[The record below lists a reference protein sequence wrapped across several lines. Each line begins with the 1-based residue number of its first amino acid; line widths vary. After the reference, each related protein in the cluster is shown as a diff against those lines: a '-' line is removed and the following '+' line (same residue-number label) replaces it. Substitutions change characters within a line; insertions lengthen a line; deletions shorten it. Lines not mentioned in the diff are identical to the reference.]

1 MKGKISLLT
10 RKVFATV
17 IAIAMSIPPTAF
29 ANNDSPQIYN
39 MDSSVMGVREDNEEK
54 LAEVNNTDETKLEKD
69 LGDYTLEI
77 SSTLDESLEKIDY
90 TIIAR
95 RKENLE
101 DNSDKNLSL
110 TITNIPVSN
119 INKLSLVSASTD
131 TQENELNE
139 ASLQGLHLTSKA
151 SDEIIYKLT
160 ADVKKAKNDRAYKL
174 VLGLID
180 ENEKTSV
187 LSYDLKVKTTKEVID
202 QEEAEVIAL
211 ELDDEEKSSAIGEYK
226 KEGILGGIFASHDSI
241 TWTDYIVNEEN
252 ENKEFTYDF
261 TLDENQNTENSQI
274 NLDYYELTEN
284 GFEIKKEFSQAIDF
298 AEKINFEIPQGFV
311 AKITLKTEVDKKN
324 TAIKNYSLNNRVV
337 KNPIYIEGSEEENKD
352 GEEDPLPTEEKEN
365 TEKTSSDNTVKEETK
380 EENHSKDKSEESTP
394 DKKGEPS
401 IDKEEKTSDSEI
413 KVTDS
418 TGKEIEEK
426 DTISALILNKDSLI
440 SKLEK
445 DDKLTEELKSFIE
458 ELTINLTSYNE
469 EKITDQE
476 LKDFTK
482 ALVENNQIEEA
493 DLRLYLESILSGLNK
508 QKNKAANLNLDEIID
523 YAYPEEKAS
532 EKTEE
537 TEDLTNLEKADKELK
552 EALADENN
560 GIEEIQALL
569 DSFEEKYNL
578 DRDAQEKLMTDN
590 NDAINALVE
599 KDREE
604 NHRPNNLRA
613 KEAFLDK
620 KFRLTTTMQI
630 KASSAL
636 PMPKGWYF
644 DVDLGPY
651 LREDYENPL
660 KPLEDGDGKVI
671 ATPSYNPQTHTIRY
685 TIEDRLISNVDLKID
700 QLLAFDIN
708 EIGDTDPIKIN
719 ISVKPRGMAAQQMGE
734 ISVSSD
740 DTRKE
745 ILSIPGF
752 NPNIES
758 PENESS
764 KVEYPVILE
773 YHSHQTL
780 RDANGN
786 EAKLGQGINPQ
797 GLEVWWDIQVET
809 DKLFPADKNL
819 EFRKLYFT
827 LFAPDKQGLEK
838 GTYKIANTETELNG
852 SGYTPMGKVN
862 NLYQAIKAI
871 NKSDLPKD
879 KIYIRVKMPLKDG
892 EYHSNYSLGLRVN
905 PDKNY
910 MQAIVDKAIS
920 DYKKIPSIF
929 KFIKGL
935 EDAKTL
941 AETPFNLVEDMFVA
955 EFVHLGDPTV
965 DENFYYD
972 RTRTIAAQ
980 QEAEYSKRRWF
991 AMDLLRVGET
1001 EDYGLAYAN
1010 LIPNPLKNNKYYY
1023 IPKKDGG
1030 YRRTTNVND
1039 ATLPNGSYKPGVIVY
1054 YDYDIQVGTK
1064 DTNFKLDVNLKQKP
1078 IDNSDVINNYEDIVT
1093 EGGRQNLYSRKLAQK
1108 EIGYLAYLE
1117 VPYYIMRINNTFEM
1131 VQCLNARK
1139 PDPTVNGRGKIYLD
1153 RVENPTG
1160 AILYSNIS
1168 TTTDNVKNYT
1178 KDYLEPGGKYNQN
1191 GLSREAATEDLF
1203 KRIYFFAEEIKREYP
1218 KNHNKTEMHRMI
1230 ENQMLQRVIHY
1241 FTDAKAL
1248 TVDYA
1253 YSGVPTKDT
1262 VSIHNDITLTGTNPQ
1277 RPEDNFKGDGGAN
1290 ADGNGYRKLSENESL
1305 DLEGLGLKG
1314 AQVKYASE
1322 LLKRIEDSYNNDDW
1336 ENQKKANTVTL
1347 VYFEHGK
1354 AEYQNLLSGRVV
1366 DPITAY
1372 KVDSDGKKLEGAE
1385 FTFVNIY
1392 TGEIVKATAT
1402 KDGMKVYLAEGT
1414 YRVRETKAP
1423 EGYEIIEPFTIK
1435 VTNNEVNPDEGDYP
1449 LISLRIKVNDGYET
1463 KEELTSVPK
1472 DIDGNP
1478 LVRKGKGKLEIEV
1491 VNISNKFGKL
1501 QFTKRDASK
1510 KLDGSQFTLT
1520 KIKSQRDKTPELLNG
1535 QPVYKKTSKGDF
1547 GEFEFSKMPV
1557 GFYLLEETVVPKGYE
1572 KAKDQIIEVSLDQS
1586 GKAVTRFLDKDI
1598 EASKVILNEAKTTE
1612 LKLRKIDSELDNKGK
1627 QVLLQ
1632 NAKFRIYSE
1641 RTIDNILYFEERTS
1655 GIDGIVSFEGLKEG
1669 EYILEELTAP
1679 SGYLLPKF
1687 LEEPDKFFGWKLF
1700 VKLGDNGELK
1710 YDIYKLKYREDAKK
1724 TEEQLKDSKVDLNT
1738 VLKDGAVN
1746 VKNKIRT
1753 VNWEFKKYIENPNFD
1768 PSKEVDEKTN
1778 PKYIPLTDATKLK
1791 NISFNLYEADY
1802 YGRIID
1808 ENNPIKRNIKADPNG
1823 VFHLEGL
1830 KFNGYYKLREVTAP
1844 GGLIKASDIT
1854 LKIEAETIAN
1864 EGTMKVIVRDPSN
1877 DVIIGEHAI
1886 FKGVINFNEGAK
1898 LGKLAI
1904 KKTGKSLWPQ
1914 DNGKEV
1920 GLRRAFFRLYTADD
1934 NFDIVRNKGGYPAE
1948 YIQKVTD
1955 GVALTDE
1962 KGNPTDPSTFPESQG
1977 IAVFDNIKPGKYVL
1991 EEYRGPAG
1999 YEKDPRPIYVLVDE
2013 KGNVFKSWDKNDPI
2027 LHPTTANRVR
2037 AAQTFDDVT
2046 TPLRAGE
2053 TNNNEALTKE
2063 YDGTYAKITVKAN
2076 AIDTAKGTRQMSV
2089 TVTSKGR
2096 TLDFSLGYNSYI
2108 TAKNFKPSEYD
2119 GLYNAATQ
2127 RKYYKYNIQPNKSF
2141 TLEFDTE
2148 LNDGSEDVYKN
2159 ILNQL
2164 QVYDKTSRRY
2174 EYFTNAFEDFKI
2186 MKKSNN
2192 FKVKVQFEHHYYDYE
2207 GKGKIPP
2214 EVIGTGKI
2222 WLETLENRKWVK
2234 VPGTEKQAYKES
2246 QLQTEF
2252 PEFTGLDKSKT
2263 YRIAYKLDKTYAFK
2277 ELWNWPSD
2285 TSYYNID
2292 QSQADK
2298 DGNVLVKI
2306 TNGNLVKI
2314 FNKDETGF
2322 RIPLRIEKANEDKSP
2337 LSGAKFR
2344 AKKIVDGEKVKGKD
2358 EYPKY
2363 YDEPFDAVTEATGL
2377 AGENYFRELTPG
2389 IYEMWEEE
2397 APNEYTKLKNKWY
2410 FKVEVDP
2417 EKQPNQANYMRIV
2430 FDFSYKFPIDL
2441 SDKKYSHLTEAEK
2454 NRLRGKTIFGL
2465 NSNEKTTFEDDRLT
2479 QDAYKEFI
2487 RNVQILEDN
2496 KISKPARPDAPYKGI
2511 DVVGVTNHKSLGQ
2524 LEFKKVAFNNNPVEG
2539 ATFRLTKV
2547 RVESNGKL
2555 IIKSTDKKPDPVI
2568 DDKGNIVYQKQITS
2582 KGILGIKFDG
2592 ITEGTYILEE
2602 IEAPEGYKK
2611 PDSFIVIKYKEDSDG
2626 KLVQTVDKTQSDPDF
2641 LKLLTFKNGAEI
2653 ESIKNEDN
2661 LTKLTFQK
2669 VNSKGLVVGTS
2680 VFNLQAV
2687 DKDGNVKMVNG
2698 EPEYDKT
2705 LGRYGDD
2712 TKYEFTGLKEG
2723 RYKLTE
2729 INYTI
2734 YAKPEPWYFNVV
2746 KDKDGNLAVKFENE
2760 NDNTIIKNDDGTYN
2774 VVNYAKTNFRFT
2786 KVGQGL
2792 DSPPIPLS
2800 NIYFSLK
2807 RVKTDET
2814 ENGIKISYDENGN
2827 VTSMTDKDGKE
2838 LIKRNDEGIIQNP
2851 EILGYGYYNR
2861 DRTRG
2866 DGGINFDNLGPG
2878 VYELEEI
2885 TKHASFNTNTQR
2897 KWIIVVKKGSKELEV
2912 SYDKKYE
2919 AEYYKKYDKKY
2930 FDEIYVL
2937 RNFKDS
2943 NLLTGNE
2950 NEGFNVLNIRDKI
2963 DIRWRKVDSET
2974 GGVIFDGVLDQ
2985 WGKPVNK
2992 NAEFSMFTLHKGLIS
3007 EDSKEFE
3014 EAWHKTGQQ
3023 SRPLDIYTVDGTY
3036 GVFGLEPGV
3045 YALPEM
3051 NPPTGYKRDGNRNVI
3066 VLVTEKGK
3074 LKTTD
3079 PNYVENSNELVYK
3092 LFEQVG
3098 TAGNLSLV
3106 SDPKDFKIIKIN
3118 GKGEI
3123 EFNKDGFFDI
3133 KNKPKEDKGHFVIEK
3148 KDNKNRPLEG
3158 AVFEL
3163 IDFQG
3168 NVIRRAKADENG
3180 KVIFAG
3186 ITQEVYTLRE
3196 AEPPIG
3202 YKKSDKV
3209 WKVFVKGNGHTF
3221 IREGTSEDNPPEDI
3235 TDYKTPTLTV
3245 TNTPVNPT
3253 GEFTVSKVDNEDKP
3267 LQGATFKLEKTED
3280 ADGKLLTPTITI
3292 DEKTSDDKGKILFE
3306 KLEPGT
3312 YELTETKAPDDY
3324 KKVSDKWEITVD
3336 KEGKTTVVK
3345 STGNAALRTVK
3356 KFLNKINP
3364 VDLLRAED
3372 AEVPIEDIK
3381 VPNDK
3386 LVTGNFQIKKT
3397 DTDKTTVL
3405 QGAEFTLVRVK
3416 DEAEQPVTGEDKV
3429 VEVSGKDG
3437 IAKFE
3442 KLKPGEYKL
3451 TETKSPIGY
3460 EVLKEEY
3467 IVKVIDKGG
3476 KVTVKITK
3484 PDKTDESIT
3493 STETNSQESTIIF
3506 SSQDGW
3512 DYTEGKVIYKVS
3524 KTNILG
3530 EYNLDVEYT
3539 PTTINYNAS
3548 RVLNL
3553 IFDTDNFDVLYNG
3566 RKIAANQAN
3575 ITLYT
3580 HQNYGLQKVTFLL
3593 KAKDITKAQEL
3604 NPIKQFSWAGQVGY
3618 NLQNNPEAYPKI
3630 ELKKETTTVAGEE
3643 IELSGD
3649 TLEYTL
3655 VNNKKKFDTE
3665 FSKVGRVVEG
3675 GTSKDTPLANAV
3687 FSLEKKVADDKFEK
3701 LDRSFISDNEGKLVL
3716 NDLEAGEYKLYETNS
3731 PSGYRPIKGEA
3742 KEFKIDDNGNT
3753 FVKKNGE
3760 YVPLGDSNKVI
3771 VNEKYGTESY
3781 EFVKR
3786 DGVTKEPLS
3795 GVEFELLNSDGEL
3808 IATQTSGDDGK
3819 VSFDG
3824 LQPGKYWIREKSQ
3837 KEGYIIPKK
3846 PLKVIIGEKWKA
3858 PVGIE
3863 GKNVSSYFSLNP
3875 LKPSTL
3881 TSTTDSET
3889 VVYPN
3894 VQEGLF
3900 AKLNFSINNKVK
3912 PGDYFVMT
3920 FSKNVDLDGLSTI
3933 DDSEFDIYGPMGR
3946 IAIAKVRKDRHV
3958 IDYTFTEAVDYYN
3971 DLRELTINTQMFVN
3985 RKLVQYNTDNLE
3997 VSIKIQDPNG
4007 EVGNGVEF
4015 KDTINVNYDND
4026 TNNGYINALENVKTY
4041 QLRLGTSSEKS
4052 RYFTNV
4058 IYVNPVRSKDG
4069 EKDLYFS
4076 ANLPYTI
4083 DNVKIYKKT
4092 KVDNKDL
4099 PWSFDIDHKK
4109 DNEYG
4114 LVDITNTV
4122 NWNFVQGDSK
4132 KIHIDLGHGAGS
4144 YNTDE
4149 YVIEISGVVNDTGE
4163 FKTTTEYNRRS
4174 PYFLHQWHNV
4184 TPNYDVIDYWKT
4196 WTKEYN
4202 PEVQGELA
4210 HDLYNYKNKIEF
4222 TKLEARTEKPL
4233 SGVLFELRKL
4243 GEDNKYTKVD
4253 GKDKTSNAEGKLV
4266 WEGLPEGKYQ
4276 VWETKPLAGYKDP
4289 GEEVASFEVNT
4300 DGSITNTSGNTT
4312 IVNEKE
4318 GMKFYLD
4325 KIYKDDKAT
4334 ATSIKKGTLEV
4345 ELQAIEGGT
4354 FPDNVKVED
4363 QIPQGRGYRIKEI
4376 SNDRKSITLEI
4387 DLSKA
4392 YEDVTTKDGK
4402 IKQAIRIEVP
4412 ADWPQGRYSLV
4423 ETKAPAGYIKTDKEF
4438 SLIINHENG
4447 EIRHEE
4453 KVLYHKGET
4462 NDAIS
4467 ILEIENKRGIFP
4479 STGGPGVWIGF
4490 TVIGL
4495 AVMIGGAFIY
4505 NKRQTR
4511 LTEWWQKSTRGL
4523 GEKVGSNPHRTLKQN
4538 MS

>member
-1 MKGKISLLT
+1 MDRKILRRISSGLLSLLLVMQVLVQPVMAVQNT
-10 RKVFATV
+10 
-17 IAIAMSIPPTAF
+17 
-29 ANNDSPQIYN
+29 NDLPKEVKTQ
-39 MDSSVMGVREDNEEK
+39 
-54 LAEVNNTDETKLEKD
+54 EVNKETHSKEGVIDPAIKEELSPLEQA
-69 LGDYTLEI
+69 YIEQ
-77 SSTLDESLEKIDY
+77 
-90 TIIAR
+90 
-95 RKENLE
+95 LE
-101 DNSDKNLSL
+101 DNSFAFLRGPYVISSQEDFDLRHYTFVEKDEEGKVLL
-110 TITNIPVSN
+110 VRGDEVEDFSN
-119 INKLSLVSASTD
+119 IEEITELVERYRQDYKDLQNKETK
-131 TQENELNE
+131 ELNPTESQLKINYKDYKELSIPIVINDIENKYESTKNENLTLKRDKEEQLTKEIFVNSLKDLEDILLTFKGEKDIKDLDITKVEKVYTGEEDEDTLTVEEVLTE
-139 ASLQGLHLTSKA
+139 ALEEGHQNKNKVTSLNISELYPGYKYIFTLSSK
-151 SDEIIYKLT
+151 
-160 ADVKKAKNDRAYKL
+160 
-174 VLGLID
+174 
-180 ENEKTSV
+180 
-187 LSYDLKVKTTKEVID
+187 KVKEDNTVLTEITTLEKD
-202 QEEAEVIAL
+202 KEEAETE
-211 ELDDEEKSSAIGEYK
+211 ELGKAIVE
-226 KEGILGGIFASHDSI
+226 
-241 TWTDYIVNEEN
+241 
-252 ENKEFTYDF
+252 
-261 TLDENQNTENSQI
+261 
-274 NLDYYELTEN
+274 
-284 GFEIKKEFSQAIDF
+284 
-298 AEKINFEIPQGFV
+298 
-311 AKITLKTEVDKKN
+311 
-324 TAIKNYSLNNRVV
+324 
-337 KNPIYIEGSEEENKD
+337 
-352 GEEDPLPTEEKEN
+352 EEKE
-365 TEKTSSDNTVKEETK
+365 TESTEATGKK
-380 EENHSKDKSEESTP
+380 EENNKATEETSATNP
-394 DKKGEPS
+394 TETNNIKEDKKP
-401 IDKEEKTSDSEI
+401 
-413 KVTDS
+413 
-418 TGKEIEEK
+418 
-426 DTISALILNKDSLI
+426 
-440 SKLEK
+440 
-445 DDKLTEELKSFIE
+445 
-458 ELTINLTSYNE
+458 
-469 EKITDQE
+469 
-476 LKDFTK
+476 
-482 ALVENNQIEEA
+482 
-493 DLRLYLESILSGLNK
+493 ESILK
-508 QKNKAANLNLDEIID
+508 VEEDEDKKDETQLEIAD
-523 YAYPEEKAS
+523 VSDLLLQRLGRGPE
-532 EKTEE
+532 
-537 TEDLTNLEKADKELK
+537 
-552 EALADENN
+552 
-560 GIEEIQALL
+560 
-569 DSFEEKYNL
+569 SF
-578 DRDAQEKLMTDN
+578 
-590 NDAINALVE
+590 V
-599 KDREE
+599 
-604 NHRPNNLRA
+604 
-613 KEAFLDK
+613 DK

-630 KASSAL
+630 KASQAL

-644 DVDLGPY
+644 DVELGPY

-660 KPLEDGDGKVI
+660 EPLRDGDGNGKVI

-685 TIEDRLISNVDLKID
+685 TIEDRLTSNVDLKIN

-708 EIGDTDPIKIN
+708 EIGNTDPIKIN
-719 ISVKPRGMAAQQMGE
+719 ISVKPKGMAAQKMGE
-734 ISVSSD
+734 ISISSD
-740 DTRKE
+740 DTRTE
-745 ILSIPGF
+745 IPSIPGF

-758 PENESS
+758 PENVSS

-780 RDANGN
+780 RDANGQ
-786 EAKLGQGINPQ
+786 EAVLGQGINPQ
-797 GLEVWWDIQVET
+797 GLEVWWDIEVET

-819 EFRKLYFT
+819 NFSKLYFT
-827 LFAPDKQGLEK
+827 LFAPDKQGLNS
-838 GTYKIANTETELNG
+838 GTYKIANSQGELEGNA
-852 SGYTPMGKVN
+852 GYTGMSKVN

-871 NKSDLPKD
+871 NKTDLPHD
-879 KIYIRVKMPLKDG
+879 KIYIRVKMPLKAG

-905 PDKNY
+905 PDNNY
-910 MQAIVDKAIS
+910 IQTIYNKFMAKYEA
-920 DYKKIPSIF
+920 IPSIF
-929 KFIKGL
+929 KFIKGA
-935 EDAKTL
+935 EQAKAL

-972 RTRTIAAQ
+972 RTRTIAAE
-980 QEAEYSKRRWF
+980 QEADYSKRRWF

-1064 DTNFKLDVNLKQKP
+1064 DTNFKLDVNLKNKP
-1078 IDNSDVINNYEDIVT
+1078 VDNSDVINNYEDIVT
-1093 EGGRQNLYSRKLAQK
+1093 EGGQQNLYSRKLAQK

-1139 PDPTVNGRGKIYLD
+1139 PDPTINGRGKIYLD

-1178 KDYLEPGGKYNQN
+1178 KDYLEPGGRYNQN

-1218 KNHNKTEMHRMI
+1218 QSHNNTEMHRMI

-1253 YSGVPTKDT
+1253 YSGVPTQDNG
-1262 VSIHNDITLTGTNPQ
+1262 SIHNDITLTGTNPQ
-1277 RPEDNFKGDGGAN
+1277 RPEDNFKGDGRVN
-1290 ADGNGYRKLSENESL
+1290 ADGNGYRKLSENERL
-1305 DLEGLGLKG
+1305 DLEALGLKG
-1314 AQVKYASE
+1314 TQVKYASE

-1354 AEYQNLLSGRVV
+1354 LEYQNLLSGRVV

-1372 KVDSDGKKLEGAE
+1372 KVDSDGNRLEGAE

-1414 YRVRETKAP
+1414 YRVKETKAP

-1449 LISLRIKVNDGYET
+1449 LINLRIKVNDGYKT

-1478 LVRKGKGKLEIEV
+1478 LVRQDKDKLEIEV

-1520 KIKSQRDKTPELLNG
+1520 KIKSQTDKTPELING

-1557 GFYLLEETVVPKGYE
+1557 GFYILEETVVPKGYV

-1586 GKAVTRFLDKDI
+1586 GKAVTRFLDENI
-1598 EASKVILNEAKTTE
+1598 EASKVIINEAKKTE
-1612 LKLRKIDSELDNKGK
+1612 LKLRKIDSELDDKGK

-1632 NAKFRIYSE
+1632 NAKFRLYSE
-1641 RTIDNILYFEERTS
+1641 RTIDNILYFEERSS

-1679 SGYLLPKF
+1679 SGYLLPKY
-1687 LEEPDKFFGWKLF
+1687 LPEPDKFFGWKLY
-1700 VKLGDNGELK
+1700 VKLDNNGELK
-1710 YDIYKLKYREDAKK
+1710 YDIYKLKTRDDAKK
-1724 TEEQLKDSKVDLNT
+1724 KEAELQGSKINLGD

-1768 PSKEVDEKTN
+1768 SSKEVDEKTN
-1778 PKYIPLTDATKLK
+1778 PKYIPLTDQTKLK

-1802 YGRIID
+1802 YGKIID
-1808 ENNPIKRNIKADPNG
+1808 ENNPIKRGIKADANG

-1886 FKGVINFNEGAK
+1886 LKGVINFNEGAK

-1904 KKTGKSLWPQ
+1904 KKTGKSLWGP

-1934 NFDIVRNKGGYPAE
+1934 NFDIILNKGGYPAE

-1955 GVALTDE
+1955 GVALTDN
-1962 KGNPTDPSTFPESQG
+1962 KGNPTDSSKFPKSQG

-1999 YEKDPRPIYVLVDE
+1999 YEKDSRPIYVLVDAN
-2013 KGNVFKSWDKNDPI
+2013 GNVFKSRDKNDPI

-2037 AAQTFDDVT
+2037 AAQTFDNVT

-2053 TNNNEALTKE
+2053 TNNNDALTKV
-2063 YDGTYAKITVKAN
+2063 YDGTFAKITVKAD
-2076 AIDTAKGTRQMSV
+2076 AIDTEKGTRHMEV

-2096 TLDFSLGYNSYI
+2096 TLDFSLGYNRYI
-2108 TAKNFKPSEYD
+2108 TAKNFIPSDYD
-2119 GLYNAATQ
+2119 ALYHDWTN
-2127 RKYYKYNIQPNKSF
+2127 KIYYKYQLQPNKSF
-2141 TLEFDTE
+2141 TLKFDTE

-2159 ILNQL
+2159 ILKQL
-2164 QVYDKTSRRY
+2164 QVFDKTSRRY
-2174 EYFTNAFEDFKI
+2174 EKFTNAFEDFKI

-2192 FKVKVQFEHHYYDYE
+2192 FKVKVAFEHHYYDYE
-2207 GKGKIPP
+2207 GKGEIGP
-2214 EVIGTGKI
+2214 EVIVTGKI
-2222 WLETLENRKWVK
+2222 WLETLENGNWVK
-2234 VPGTEKQAYKES
+2234 VPGTDKQAYRES
-2246 QLQTEF
+2246 QLQKEF
-2252 PEFTGLDKSKT
+2252 PEFEGLDKSKT
-2263 YRIAYKLDKTYAFK
+2263 YRIAYKLDSNYAFK

-2314 FNKDETGF
+2314 FNKDENGF

-2344 AKKIVDGEKVKGKD
+2344 AKKIVDGEKIKGKD

-2363 YDEPFDAVTEATGL
+2363 YDEPFDALTEATGL

-2417 EKQPNQANYMRIV
+2417 EKQPNEANYMRII

-2465 NSNEKTTFEDDRLT
+2465 NSNEKTKFDDDRLT

-2487 RNVQILEDN
+2487 RNVQILPDN
-2496 KISKPARPDAPYKGI
+2496 QISKPARPDAPYKGI

-2524 LEFKKVAFNNNPVEG
+2524 LEFKKVALNNNPVEG

-2568 DDKGNIVYQKQITS
+2568 DDDGKIVYQKEITS

-2602 IEAPEGYKK
+2602 TNAPEGYKK
-2611 PDSFIVIKYKEDSDG
+2611 PDSFIVIKYKEDADG

-2641 LKLLTFKNGAEI
+2641 LKLLTFKNGSEI

-2669 VNSKGLVVGTS
+2669 VNSKGLAVGTS

-2698 EPEYDKT
+2698 EAEYDKT
-2705 LGRYGDD
+2705 LERYDD
-2712 TKYEFTGLKEG
+2712 YTKYEFTGLKEG

-2746 KDKDGNLAVKFENE
+2746 KNEDGNLAVKFENE
-2760 NDNTIIKNDDGTYN
+2760 NDKTIIKNNDGTYN

-2814 ENGIKISYDENGN
+2814 ENGIKITYDEKGN
-2827 VTSMTDKDGKE
+2827 VISMKDKDGKE
-2838 LIKRNDEGIIQNP
+2838 LIVRNGEGIIQNP
-2851 EILGYGYYNR
+2851 EILGYGFYNETK
-2861 DRTRG
+2861 TRG
-2866 DGGINFDNLGPG
+2866 DGSINFANLSPG

-2897 KWIIVVKKGSKELEV
+2897 RWIIVVKKGSKDLEV

-2919 AEYYKKYDKKY
+2919 AEYYKKHDSKY
-2930 FDEIYVL
+2930 FEEIYVP

-2974 GGVIFDGVLDQ
+2974 GGVIFDGLLDQ
-2985 WGKPVNK
+2985 WGRPVNK
-2992 NAEFSMFTLHKGLIS
+2992 NADFSMFTLHKGIVS

-3014 EAWHKTGQQ
+3014 EAWHKTGQP

-3051 NPPTGYKRDGNRNVI
+3051 NPPTGYDRDPNRNVI

-3074 LKTTD
+3074 LKSTD

-3106 SDPKDFKIIKIN
+3106 SDPKEFKIIKIN
-3118 GKGEI
+3118 DKGEI

-3133 KNKPKEDKGHFVIEK
+3133 KNEPIKNEGHFVIEK
-3148 KDNKNRPLEG
+3148 KDNKNRSLEG

-3163 IDFQG
+3163 IQFAG
-3168 NVIRRAKADENG
+3168 TEYEKIYRLGKADENG

-3186 ITQEVYTLRE
+3186 LGPDTYLLRE
-3196 AEPPIG
+3196 AEPPTG

-3209 WKVFVKGNGHTF
+3209 WTVNVFSNGHTF
-3221 IREGTSEDNPPEDI
+3221 IREGIIKEEPDDVTEG
-3235 TDYKTPTLTV
+3235 YKTPTLTV
-3245 TNTPVNPT
+3245 TNTPVKAT

-3267 LQGATFKLEKTED
+3267 LQGASFKLVKTKD
-3280 ADGKLLTPTITI
+3280 ANGKVLTPPVTVE
-3292 DEKTSDDKGKILFE
+3292 EKVSDDQGKILFE

-3336 KEGKTTVVK
+3336 KDGKTTVVK
-3345 STGNAALRTVK
+3345 STENAALRTIK

-3364 VDLLRAED
+3364 VDLLRAAD

-3381 VPNDK
+3381 VPNQK

-3397 DTDKTTVL
+3397 DTDKTTIL
-3405 QGAEFTLVRVK
+3405 PGAEFTLVRVK
-3416 DEAEQPVTGEDKV
+3416 DETGQPITGEDEV
-3429 VEVSGKDG
+3429 VEVSGEDG

-3442 KLKPGEYKL
+3442 KLQPGEYKL
-3451 TETKSPIGY
+3451 TETKAPIGY
-3460 EVLKEEY
+3460 EELKEEY
-3467 IVKVIDKGG
+3467 IVKVIDDGG
-3476 KVTVKITK
+3476 KVKVKITK
-3484 PDKTDESIT
+3484 PDKTEESIT

-3524 KTNILG
+3524 KTNNLG
-3530 EYNLDVEYT
+3530 EYNVDVEYT
-3539 PTTINYNAS
+3539 PTTINYNAK

-3580 HQNYGLQKVTFLL
+3580 HQNYGLQKVSFFL

-3604 NPIKQFSWAGQVGY
+3604 NPIKQFSWAGQVWY

-3665 FSKVGRVVEG
+3665 FSKVGKEVEQG
-3675 GTSKDTPLANAV
+3675 RISNKPLANAV
-3687 FSLEKKVADDKFEK
+3687 FSLEKKVADDKYEK
-3701 LDRSFISDNEGKLVL
+3701 IDRSFISDSEGKLIL
-3716 NDLEAGEYKLYETNS
+3716 NDLEAGEYKLYETNA
-3731 PSGYRPIKGEA
+3731 PTGYRPIKGEA

-3753 FVKKNGE
+3753 FVKNKNGQ
-3760 YVPLGDSNKVI
+3760 YVPLDDNNKVI
-3771 VNEKYGTESY
+3771 VNEKYGTKSY
-3781 EFVKR
+3781 EFIKR
-3786 DGVTKEPLS
+3786 DGVTKAPLS
-3795 GVEFELLNSDGEL
+3795 GVEFELLNSDGEV
-3808 IATQTSGDDGK
+3808 IATTTSDINGK
-3819 VSFDG
+3819 VKFDD

-3837 KEGYIIPKK
+3837 NEGYIKAKK

-3858 PVGIE
+3858 PDRAD
-3863 GKNVSSYFSLNP
+3863 GKNVSSYFKLNP

-3881 TSTTDSET
+3881 TSTTDSEE

-3900 AKLNFSINNKVK
+3900 AKLNFTINEKVK
-3912 PGDYFVMT
+3912 PGDFFVMT
-3920 FSKNVDLDGLSTI
+3920 FSDNVDLDGLSTI

-3946 IAIAKVRKDRHV
+3946 VAIAKVRPDRHV

-3997 VSIKIQDPNG
+3997 VKIQIQDPNG
-4007 EVGNGVEF
+4007 EIGNGVEF
-4015 KDTINVNYDND
+4015 TDTINVNYDNE
-4026 TNNGYINALENVKTY
+4026 TNNGYINAKENVKTY
-4041 QLRLGTSSEKS
+4041 QLKLGTSSEKP
-4052 RYFTNV
+4052 RNFKNV
-4058 IYVNPVRSKDG
+4058 IYVNPVRAKDG
-4069 EKDLYFS
+4069 DKDLYFS
-4076 ANLPYTI
+4076 ANLPYEI
-4083 DNVKIYKKT
+4083 KNMKIYKKT

-4099 PWSFDIDHKK
+4099 PWSFDIDHTK
-4109 DNEYG
+4109 DNGYG
-4114 LVDITNTV
+4114 LVDIT
-4122 NWNFVQGDSK
+4122 DSVTK
-4132 KIHIDLGHGAGS
+4132 EWISADKLHIDLGHGEGS
-4144 YNTDE
+4144 YNKDE
-4149 YVIEISGVVNDTGE
+4149 YVIEIDGVVNGTGD

-4184 TPNYDVIDYWKT
+4184 TPNYDVKDYWQT

-4202 PEVQGELA
+4202 PEAEAELA
-4210 HDLYNYKNKIEF
+4210 HELYNYKNRIEF
-4222 TKLEARTEKPL
+4222 TKVEVGTEKPL
-4233 SGVLFELRKL
+4233 SGVKFELRKL
-4243 GEDNKYTKVD
+4243 GEDNKYTKVP
-4253 GKDKTSNAEGKLV
+4253 GQDKTSNAEGKLV
-4266 WEGLPEGKYQ
+4266 WEGLLEGKYQ
-4276 VWETKPLAGYKDP
+4276 VWETEAIKGYKLPDK
-4289 GEEVASFEVNT
+4289 EVSSFEVNS

-4325 KIYKDDKAT
+4325 KIWKDDKGDSN
-4334 ATSIKKGTLEV
+4334 SIKKGTLEI
-4345 ELQAIEGGT
+4345 ELQAIDDGQK

-4376 SNDRKSITLEI
+4376 SEDRKTITLEI

-4392 YEDVTTKDGK
+4392 YEDVTVKDGTK
-4402 IKQAIRIEVP
+4402 KQAIRIEVP
-4412 ADWPQGRYSLV
+4412 ADWPQGRFTLT
-4423 ETKAPAGYIKTDKEF
+4423 ETKAPAGYKITDKVF
-4438 SLIINHENG
+4438 DLFIYSNSSII
-4447 EIRHEE
+4447 RTTD
-4453 KVLYHKGET
+4453 KVLYEKGQT
-4462 NDAIS
+4462 NDAIG
-4467 ILEIENKRGIFP
+4467 ILEIENQPGLFP
-4479 STGGPGVWIGF
+4479 RTGGIGAVVF
-4490 TVIGL
+4490 AITGL
-4495 AVMIGGAFIY
+4495 ALMTVAFIGY
-4505 NKRQTR
+4505 RRK
-4511 LTEWWQKSTRGL
+4511 
-4523 GEKVGSNPHRTLKQN
+4523 KVIE
-4538 MS
+4538 

>member
-17 IAIAMSIPPTAF
+17 IAIAMSLPPTAF

-95 RKENLE
+95 RKETLE
-101 DNSDKNLSL
+101 ENSDKNLSL
-110 TITNIPVSN
+110 TLTNTPVSN
-119 INKLSLVSASTD
+119 IKKLSLVSVNTD
-131 TQENELNE
+131 TEENELK
-139 ASLQGLHLTSKA
+139 ADSLKGLHLTSKA

-180 ENEKTSV
+180 ENEKASV
-187 LSYDLKVKTTKEVID
+187 ISYDLKVKTTKEVRD

-211 ELDDEEKSSAIGEYK
+211 ELDGEKKSSAIGEYK
-226 KEGILGGIFASHDSI
+226 KEGILGGIFASNDSI
-241 TWTDYIVNEEN
+241 TWTDYLVNEEN

-261 TLDENQNTENSQI
+261 ALDENQNTENSQI

-298 AEKINFEIPQGFV
+298 AEKINFDIPQGFV

-337 KNPIYIEGSEEENKD
+337 KNPIYIEGSEEKNKD
-352 GEEDPLPTEEKEN
+352 GEEDPLPPEEKEKEN
-365 TEKTSSDNTVKEETK
+365 TEESSSNKTENEKIK
-380 EENHSKDKSEESTP
+380 EENPTKDKSEESTQ
-394 DKKGEPS
+394 DKKEEPS
-401 IDKEEKTSDSEI
+401 LDKEEKTSDTEI

-445 DDKLTEELKSFIE
+445 EDKLTDELKSLIE
-458 ELTINLTSYNE
+458 ELANNLTSYNE

-523 YAYPEEKAS
+523 YAYPEGKDSEEEKS
-532 EKTEE
+532 EKD
-537 TEDLTNLEKADKELK
+537 DLTNLEKADKELK
-552 EALADENN
+552 AALADEKN
-560 GIEEIQALL
+560 GIKEIQALL

-578 DRDAQEKLMTDN
+578 SREDQEKLMTE
-590 NDAINALVE
+590 NDTAIKALVE
-599 KDREE
+599 KDRKE
-604 NHRPNNLRA
+604 NYRPNNLRA

-630 KASSAL
+630 KASPAL

-660 KPLEDGDGKVI
+660 EPLKDGNEKVI
-671 ATPSYNPQTHTIRY
+671 ATPSCNSETHTIRY
-685 TIEDRLISNVDLKID
+685 TITEKLTSDVKLPIN

-708 EIGDTDPIKIN
+708 EIRDTDPIKIN
-719 ISVKPRGMAAQQMGE
+719 ISVKPRGMAAQKMGE
-734 ISVSSD
+734 ITVRSD
-740 DTRKE
+740 DERTE
-745 ILSIPGF
+745 IPSISGF

-758 PENESS
+758 PENVSS

-780 RDANGN
+780 RDRNGN
-786 EAKLGQGINPQ
+786 EAVLGQGVNPQ

-819 EFRKLYFT
+819 EFSKLYFT
-827 LFAPDKQGLEK
+827 LFASDKQGLDK
-838 GTYKIANTETELNG
+838 GKYKIANSQRELEGNAD
-852 SGYTPMGKVN
+852 YTAMGKEVD
-862 NLYQAIKAI
+862 LYEAHKAI
-871 NKSDLPKD
+871 NKDDLPKD
-879 KIYIRVKMPLKDG
+879 KIYIRVKMPLKAG

-905 PDKNY
+905 PDNNY
-910 MQAIVDKAIS
+910 IQTMYNKFMAQYEA
-920 DYKKIPSIF
+920 IPSIF
-929 KFIKGL
+929 KFIKGA
-935 EDAKTL
+935 EQAEAL

-972 RTRTIAAQ
+972 RTRTIVAE
-980 QEAEYSKRRWF
+980 QEADYARRRWI

-1010 LIPNPLKNNKYYY
+1010 LIPNPLNHSKYYY

-1054 YDYDIQVGTK
+1054 YDYKTQAGTQ
-1064 DTNFKLDVNLKQKP
+1064 DTNFKLDVNLKNKP
-1078 IDNSDVINNYEDIVT
+1078 VDNSDVINNYEDILT
-1093 EGGRQNLYSRKLAQK
+1093 EGGQQNLYSRKYAPEDL
-1108 EIGYLAYLE
+1108 GYLAYLE
-1117 VPYYIMRINNTFEM
+1117 LPYSIMRINKTFEM
-1131 VQCLNARK
+1131 VQCLNAQR
-1139 PDPTVNGRGKIYLD
+1139 PDPTVNTRGKINLD
-1153 RVENPTG
+1153 RIENPTG
-1160 AILYSNIS
+1160 YLLNLNIQKDGS
-1168 TTTDNVKNYT
+1168 DNKNYI
-1178 KDYLEPGGKYNQN
+1178 KGKLLPGGKYNRN
-1191 GLSREAATEDLF
+1191 GLSQDDAAEDLF

-1218 KNHNKTEMHRMI
+1218 RSHNKTEMHRMI

-1241 FTDAKAL
+1241 FTDGKDL
-1248 TVDYA
+1248 STDYLA
-1253 YSGVPTKDT
+1253 VGTPTADDT
-1262 VSIHNDITLTGTNPQ
+1262 KFHNDITLTDPNLKDESQYFNGEN
-1277 RPEDNFKGDGGAN
+1277 GAN
-1290 ADGNGYRKLSENESL
+1290 TDDNGHRKLSENEELLIESS
-1305 DLEGLGLKG
+1305 GLKG
-1314 AQVKYASE
+1314 TQVKYAQE
-1322 LLKRIEDSYNNDDW
+1322 LLKRVENSYNNNDW
-1336 ENQKKANTVTL
+1336 EENKKANTVTL
-1347 VYFEHGK
+1347 VYFTQDSK
-1354 AEYQNLLSGRVV
+1354 KWQNLLSGRVV

-1372 KVDSDGKKLEGAE
+1372 KVDSDGNKLDGAE
-1385 FTFVNIY
+1385 FTFVNIH
-1392 TGEIVKATAT
+1392 TGEIVKATST

-1414 YRVRETKAP
+1414 YRVKETKAP

-1435 VTNNEVNPDEGDYP
+1435 VTNGEVNPDEGNYP
-1449 LISLRIKVNDGYET
+1449 SASNIRIKVNDGYET
-1463 KEELTSVPK
+1463 KKELTSVPK

-1478 LVRKGKGKLEIEV
+1478 LVKQGKNELEIEV

-1501 QFTKRDASK
+1501 KFTKRDASK
-1510 KLDGSQFTLT
+1510 ILDGSEFTLT
-1520 KIKSQRDKTPELLNG
+1520 KIKSQKDKTPELLNG
-1535 QPVYKKTSKGDF
+1535 QPIYKKTSKGDF

-1557 GFYLLEETVVPKGYE
+1557 GFYLLQETVVPKGYV

-1586 GKAVTRFLDKDI
+1586 GKAVTRFLDEDI
-1598 EASKVILNEAKTTE
+1598 EASKVIINEAKTTE

-1627 QVLLQ
+1627 QLLLQ
-1632 NAKFRIYSE
+1632 NAKFRLYSE
-1641 RTIDNILYFEERTS
+1641 RTIDNILYFEERSS
-1655 GIDGIVSFEGLKEG
+1655 GLDGIVNFEGLKEG

-1679 SGYLLPKF
+1679 SGYLLPKY
-1687 LEEPDKFFGWKLF
+1687 LPEPDKFFGWKSY
-1700 VKLGDNGELK
+1700 VKLDDNGDLV
-1710 YDIYKLKYREDAKK
+1710 YNIYKLKTRDDAKK
-1724 TEEQLKDSKVDLNT
+1724 TEAELQGSKIELDD

-1746 VKNKIRT
+1746 ITNKIRT
-1753 VNWEFKKYIENPNFD
+1753 VNWEFKKYIENPKFD

-1778 PKYIPLTDATKLK
+1778 PKYITLTDPTKLK
-1791 NISFNLYEADY
+1791 NISFKLYEADY
-1802 YGRIID
+1802 YGKIID
-1808 ENNPIKRNIKADPNG
+1808 PNKPIIDNIKADPNG
-1823 VFHLEGL
+1823 VFHLNGL
-1830 KFNGYYKLREVTAP
+1830 KFNGYYKLREATAP
-1844 GGLIKASDIT
+1844 GGYIKASDIT

-1886 FKGVINFNEGAK
+1886 LKGVINFNEGAK

-1904 KKTGKSLWPQ
+1904 KKTGKSLWGP

-1934 NFDIVRNKGGYPAE
+1934 NFDIILNKGGYPAE

-1955 GVALTDE
+1955 GVALTDN
-1962 KGNPTDPSTFPESQG
+1962 KGNPTDSSTFPKSQG

-1999 YEKDPRPIYVLVDE
+1999 YEKDSRPIYVLVD
-2013 KGNVFKSWDKNDPI
+2013 KNGNVFKSRDKNDPI
-2027 LHPTTANRVR
+2027 LKPTTANRVR
-2037 AAQTFDDVT
+2037 AAQTFDNVT

-2053 TNNNEALTKE
+2053 TNNNDALTKV
-2063 YDGTYAKITVKAN
+2063 YDGTFAKITVKAD
-2076 AIDTAKGTRQMSV
+2076 AIDTEKGTRHMEV

-2096 TLDFSLGYNSYI
+2096 TLDFSLGYNRYI
-2108 TAKNFKPSEYD
+2108 TAKNFIPSD
-2119 GLYNAATQ
+2119 VGGGIYNQ
-2127 RKYYKYNIQPNKSF
+2127 IGERKYYRYQLEPNKSF
-2141 TLEFDTE
+2141 TLDFDTE

-2164 QVYDKTSRRY
+2164 QVYDRTSRRY
-2174 EYFTNAFEDFKI
+2174 EKFTNTFEDFKI

-2192 FKVKVQFEHHYYDYE
+2192 FTTKVEFGYHYYDYE
-2207 GKGKIPP
+2207 GKGEIPV
-2214 EVIGTGKI
+2214 EEHGTGTI
-2222 WLETLENRKWVK
+2222 WLETLENGKWVK
-2234 VPGTEKQAYKES
+2234 VPGTEKQAYKDSHLWGPGGIQEYR
-2246 QLQTEF
+2246 
-2252 PEFTGLDKSKT
+2252 GLDRNKT
-2263 YRIAYKLDKTYAFK
+2263 YRIAYQLTKSYDLKY
-2277 ELWNWPSD
+2277 LWNWPSD

-2306 TNGNLVKI
+2306 TNGNLIKI
-2314 FNKDETGF
+2314 FNKDENGF

-2344 AKKIVDGEKVKGKD
+2344 AKKIVDGEKIKGKD

-2363 YDEPFDAVTEATGL
+2363 YNEPFDALTEATGL

-2389 IYEMWEEE
+2389 IYELWEEE

-2417 EKQPNQANYMRIV
+2417 EKKPNEANYMRIV

-2441 SDKKYSHLTEAEK
+2441 SDKKFSHLTEAEK

-2465 NSNEKTTFEDDRLT
+2465 NSNEKTKFDDDRLT
-2479 QDAYKEFI
+2479 TDAYKEFI
-2487 RNVQILEDN
+2487 RNVQILPDN
-2496 KISKPARPDAPYKGI
+2496 QISKPARPDAPYKGI

-2524 LEFKKVAFNNNPVEG
+2524 LEFKKVALNNNPVEG

-2568 DDKGNIVYQKQITS
+2568 DDDGKIVYQKEITS
-2582 KGILGIKFDG
+2582 KGILGIKFGG

-2611 PDSFIVIKYKEDSDG
+2611 VDSFIVIKYKEDADG

-2641 LKLLTFKNGAEI
+2641 LKLLTFKNGSEI

-2661 LTKLTFQK
+2661 LTKVSFQK
-2669 VNSKGLVVGTS
+2669 VNSKGEIVGTS

-2698 EPEYDKT
+2698 VPEYDKT
-2705 LGRYGDD
+2705 LGRYDD
-2712 TKYEFTGLKEG
+2712 YTKYEFTGLKEG

-2746 KDKDGNLAVKFENE
+2746 KDDKGNLSVKFENK
-2760 NDNTIIKNDDGTYN
+2760 NDKTIIKNNDGTYN

-2800 NIYFSLK
+2800 NIYFTLK

-2827 VTSMTDKDGKE
+2827 VTSMTDKDEKE

-2866 DGGINFDNLGPG
+2866 DGGINFANLSPG

-2919 AEYYKKYDKKY
+2919 IEYYKKYDKKY
-2930 FDEIYVL
+2930 FDEIYVP
-2937 RNFKDS
+2937 RNFADS

-2974 GGVIFDGVLDQ
+2974 GGVIYDGLLNQ
-2985 WGKPVNK
+2985 WGQNVNK
-2992 NAEFSMFTLHKGLIS
+2992 NAEFRMFTLHKGLIA
-3007 EDSKEFE
+3007 EESKEFE
-3014 EAWHKTGQQ
+3014 DAWHKFGQPTK
-3023 SRPLDIYTVDGTY
+3023 PLDIYTVDGTY
-3036 GVFGLEPGV
+3036 GVYGLEPGV

-3051 NPPTGYKRDGNRNVI
+3051 EPPTGYDRDGNRNVI

-3074 LKTTD
+3074 LKSTD

-3098 TAGNLSLV
+3098 TDIGGERHFSLV
-3106 SDPKDFKIIKIN
+3106 SDPEEFKIIKVN
-3118 GKGEI
+3118 YKGEI

-3133 KNKPKEDKGHFVIEK
+3133 KNEPIENKGRFEIRK
-3148 KDNKNRPLEG
+3148 MDNRGIFWGKVLQG

-3163 IDFQG
+3163 LDF
-3168 NVIRRAKADENG
+3168 NG
-3180 KVIFAG
+3180 KVIREAKSDENGTVMFAG
-3186 ITQEVYTLRE
+3186 LTKEVYTLRE
-3196 AEPPIG
+3196 SEPPIG

-3209 WKVFVKGNGHTF
+3209 WTVFVFANGNTKVV
-3221 IREGTSEDNPPEDI
+3221 EGKQTEWPEDPGSNNYI
-3235 TDYKTPTLTV
+3235 TYISNEPEQPTGSVTV
-3245 TNTPVNPT
+3245 T
-3253 GEFTVSKVDNEDKP
+3253 KVYDSMRLLP
-3267 LQGATFKLEKTED
+3267 GAKFKLEKTKDAEGNELNPKEYIGEKVSSDYED
-3280 ADGKLLTPTITI
+3280 YGYGKLTFDNL
-3292 DEKTSDDKGKILFE
+3292 L
-3306 KLEPGT
+3306 PGT
-3312 YELTETKAPDDY
+3312 YELSETEAPEGY
-3324 KKVSDKWEITVD
+3324 KKTSDKRIITVD
-3336 KEGKTTVVK
+3336 KDGKTTYK
-3345 STGNAALRTVK
+3345 APNENA
-3356 KFLNKINP
+3356 
-3364 VDLLRAED
+3364 LLRSVKNFAKAITKPFRSGPYD
-3372 AEVPIEDIK
+3372 DPYNPDIK
-3381 VPNDK
+3381 IENQPI
-3386 LVTGNFQIKKT
+3386 VTGNFQIKKT
-3397 DTDKTTVL
+3397 DTDKTTTL
-3405 QGAEFTLVRVK
+3405 SGAEFALVRVK
-3416 DEAEQPVTGEDKV
+3416 DEAGQPVTGENPIVK
-3429 VEVSGKDG
+3429 VSGLDG

-3442 KLKPGEYKL
+3442 KLIPGEYKL
-3451 TETKSPIGY
+3451 TETKAPNGY
-3460 EVLKEEY
+3460 EELKEEY
-3467 IVKVIDKGG
+3467 IVKVIDDGG
-3476 KVTVKITK
+3476 KVSVKITK
-3484 PDKTDESIT
+3484 PDKTEESIT
-3493 STETNSQESTIIF
+3493 STEINSKESTIIF

-3524 KTNILG
+3524 KTNNLG

-3539 PTTINYNAS
+3539 PTTINYNAK

-3553 IFDTDNFDVLYNG
+3553 IFDTDNFDVLFNG

-3575 ITLYT
+3575 ISLYT

-3593 KAKDITKAQEL
+3593 KAKDIKKAQEL

-3630 ELKKETTTVAGEE
+3630 EIKKETTTVAGEE

-3649 TLEYTL
+3649 PLEYTL

-3687 FSLEKKVADDKFEK
+3687 FSLEKKGSDDNFEK
-3701 LDRSFISDNEGKLVL
+3701 IDRSFISDSSGKLVL

-3742 KEFKIDDNGNT
+3742 KEFKIDENGNT
-3753 FVKKNGE
+3753 FVKNKNGQ
-3760 YVPLGDSNKVI
+3760 YVPLDDTNKII

-3781 EFVKR
+3781 EFTKR
-3786 DGVTKEPLS
+3786 DGVTKAPLQ
-3795 GVEFELLNSDGEL
+3795 GVEFELLNSDGEV
-3808 IATQTSGDDGK
+3808 IATTTSDANGK
-3819 VSFDG
+3819 VKFDG

-3837 KEGYIIPKK
+3837 NEGYIKAK
-3846 PLKVIIGEKWKA
+3846 NPLKVIIGEKWKA
-3858 PVGIE
+3858 PDYGTE
-3863 GKNVSSYFSLNP
+3863 ARNVSSFFSLNP

-3881 TSTTDSET
+3881 TSTTNSET

-3900 AKLNFSINNKVK
+3900 AKLNFSINKKVNA
-3912 PGDYFVMT
+3912 GDRFVMT
-3920 FSKNVDLDGLSTI
+3920 FSDNVDLDGLSTI

-3946 IAIAKVRKDRHV
+3946 VAIAKVRDDRHV

-3985 RKLVQYNTDNLE
+3985 RKLVQYNTEQNKPLE

-4007 EVGNGVEF
+4007 EIGNGAEF
-4015 KDTINVNYDND
+4015 TDTINVNYDNE
-4026 TNNGYINALENVKTY
+4026 TNNGYINAKENVKTY
-4041 QLRLGTSSEKS
+4041 QLKLGTSSEKS
-4052 RYFTNV
+4052 RHFKNV
-4058 IYVNPVRSKDG
+4058 IYVNPVRAEDG
-4069 EKDLYFS
+4069 DKDLYFS
-4076 ANLPYTI
+4076 ANLPYEI
-4083 DNVKIYKKT
+4083 KNMKIYKKT
-4092 KVDNKDL
+4092 KIDNKDL
-4099 PWSFDIDHKK
+4099 PWSFDIDHTK
-4109 DNEYG
+4109 DNGYG
-4114 LVDITNTV
+4114 LEDITNSVTKE
-4122 NWNFVQGDSK
+4122 WISAD
-4132 KIHIDLGHGAGS
+4132 KIHIDLGHGEGS

-4149 YVIEISGVVNDTGE
+4149 YVIEIDGVVKGTGD
-4163 FKTTTEYNRRS
+4163 FKTETEYNRRS
-4174 PYFLHQWHNV
+4174 PYFLHHWHNV

-4196 WTKEYN
+4196 WTQEYN
-4202 PEVQGELA
+4202 PEAEAELA
-4210 HDLYNYKNKIEF
+4210 HELYNYKNRIEF
-4222 TKLEARTEKPL
+4222 TKVEVGTEKPL
-4233 SGVLFELRKL
+4233 SGVKFELRKDDEN
-4243 GEDNKYTKVD
+4243 GTFTRVD
-4253 GKDKTSNAEGKLV
+4253 GQDKTSNAEGKLV

-4276 VWETKPLAGYKDP
+4276 VWETEAIKGYKLP
-4289 GEEVASFEVNT
+4289 NREVASFEVNS

-4334 ATSIKKGTLEV
+4334 TTSIKKGTLEV
-4345 ELQAIEGGT
+4345 ELQAIEGGK
-4354 FPDNVKVED
+4354 FPDNVKVEEE
-4363 QIPQGRGYRIKEI
+4363 IPQGRGYRIKEI
-4376 SNDRKSITLEI
+4376 SEDRKTITLEI

-4392 YEDVTTKDGK
+4392 YEDVTTNDGTK
-4402 IKQAIRIEVP
+4402 KKAIRIEVP
-4412 ADWPQGRYSLV
+4412 ADWPQGRYVLV

-4438 SLIINHENG
+4438 SLFINHDTG
-4447 EIRHEE
+4447 EIRHEA

-4462 NDAIS
+4462 NDAIG

-4495 AVMIGGAFIY
+4495 AVMIAGAFIY
-4505 NKRQTR
+4505 NRR
-4511 LTEWWQKSTRGL
+4511 RDNIEL
-4523 GEKVGSNPHRTLKQN
+4523 NN
-4538 MS
+4538 